1 MTFSTFSMKSVL
13 MSYPMN
19 TPGSFLTVF
28 MTKILK
34 TSRQNEKLFLELQ
47 DSKKLFLELQE
58 SCIQSQRALFS

>member
-1 MTFSTFSMKSVL
+1 
-13 MSYPMN
+13 MN

>member
-1 MTFSTFSMKSVL
+1 MTFSTFSIKSVL
-13 MSYPMN
+13 ISYPMN

-47 DSKKLFLELQE
+47 DRELY
-58 SCIQSQRALFS
+58 SVTKSSIQLASLP